1 MWDDDLRVGGES
13 LANIPATDPATAR
26 DESYKTNTIGRSAR
40 INNQDMKEPVIIQG
54 GMGAGVSNWRLAQ
67 AVSRLG
73 QLGLVSGTA
82 LDQIMARRLQDGDSG
97 GHMRRGLGA
106 FPYPPVAER
115 VWARYFIPG
124 GKAERTPYLP
134 VPPLSIDNPRELV
147 ELCIVAN
154 FVEVFL
160 ARQGHK
166 NPVGIN
172 FLEKIQSAH
181 LPCIYGA

>member
-1 MWDDDLRVGGES
+1 MWDDDLSVGGES

-82 LDQIMARRLQDGDSG
+82 LDQIMARRLDRKS
-97 GHMRRGLGA
+97 
-106 FPYPPVAER
+106 V
-115 VWARYFIPG
+115 V
-124 GKAERTPYLP
+124 
-134 VPPLSIDNPRELV
+134 
-147 ELCIVAN
+147 
-154 FVEVFL
+154 
-160 ARQGHK
+160 
-166 NPVGIN
+166 
-172 FLEKIQSAH
+172 
-181 LPCIYGA
+181 